1 MEVKRTI
8 EIVLNEKE
16 KDELRRAHAL
26 LVKIEELAGGTCQ
39 GCPLWGYCDGKS
51 ECPDAV
57 IEDVFFELTGE
68 AI

>member
-1 MEVKRTI
+1 MEIKRTI
-8 EIVLNEKE
+8 EITLNEKE
-16 KDELRRAHAL
+16 KDELRRTHAL
-26 LVKIEELAGGTCQ
+26 LVEIAELAGGTCR
-39 GCPLWGYCDGKS
+39 GCPLSNYCGGKP

>member
-1 MEVKRTI
+1 MEIKRTI
-8 EIVLNEKE
+8 EIALDSNEKE
-16 KDELRRAHAL
+16 TLRAAHAL
-26 LVKIEELAGGTCQ
+26 LVEIAELAGGTCQ
-39 GCPLWGYCDGKS
+39 GCPLSGHCNGKS

>member
-1 MEVKRTI
+1 MEIKRTI
-8 EIVLNEKE
+8 EIAIDDNEKE
-16 KDELRRAHAL
+16 VLRAAHAL
-26 LVKIEELAGGTCQ
+26 LTEIAELTGGICQ
-39 GCPLWGYCDGKS
+39 GCPLSGYCGGKS

>member
-1 MEVKRTI
+1 MEIKRTI

-26 LVKIEELAGGTCQ
+26 LVQIAELAGGTCQ
-39 GCPLWGYCDGKS
+39 GCPLSGYCGGKS

-57 IEDVFFELTGE
+57 IEDAFFELTGE

>member
-1 MEVKRTI
+1 MEIKRTI
-8 EIVLNEKE
+8 EIALDTKEKE
-16 KDELRRAHAL
+16 TLRAAHSI
-26 LVKIEELAGGTCQ
+26 LVEIAELAGGTCQ
-39 GCPLWGYCDGKS
+39 GCPLSGYCKNKS